1 MRERPTKNDKPSGRG
16 KDKENERFKKKSS
29 GKPFIKHDKKDDD
42 ARPFRKKSTFDN
54 KDSKGSDERQD
65 NKKSFGDKG
74 KKPFRRDNETTDRR
88 SVGKPYRDNEK
99 RPYKKRGTSDSKP
112 IEQGSEEKKV
122 YGKNER
128 RPYKRDD
135 SKHDEQRRT
144 FYRNDD
150 SRAFNR
156 GEEGVSKPY
165 RKSFDSDQG
174 RDFEHS
180 DKVERNVERKFA
192 GRSDHSFS
200 DDRKSGRRRRVSENK
215 ESKNTEEGLIR
226 LNRFISNG
234 GYCSRRKADEL
245 IGAGAVRVNGKIVT
259 EMGFK
264 VNPGDK
270 VEIGGVII
278 QTEAFQ
284 YVLLNKPKDYITTSK
299 DPQNRK
305 TVMELIDGACKE
317 SIYPVGRLDRNTTG
331 LLLFTNDGI
340 MAKKLMHP
348 SSRIKK
354 VYQATLDKNL
364 KSTDMKE
371 IGQGVELDDGFV
383 EIDMIS
389 YVEGENKNVVGI
401 EIHSGKY
408 HVIKRIFEKFG
419 YQVIKLD
426 RTLLGPLTKKNLPR
440 GFWRFLTDAE
450 INILKRI

>member
-1 MRERPTKNDKPSGRG
+1 MRERPLKNEKPSGRG
-16 KDKENERFKKKSS
+16 KDKENERFKKKSAD
-29 GKPFIKHDKKDDD
+29 KPFIKREKKDDNE
-42 ARPFRKKSTFDN
+42 RPFRKKTSFDSKSSGEKSENRDKKKSYGEKDKKPYRRDNDN
-54 KDSKGSDERQD
+54 KDRRSAG
-65 NKKSFGDKG
+65 
-74 KKPFRRDNETTDRR
+74 KPF
-88 SVGKPYRDNEK
+88 RDNEK
-99 RPYKKRGTSDSKP
+99 KPYKKYGSGENKP
-112 IEQGSEEKKV
+112 VEQGSEEKKV

-135 SKHDEQRRT
+135 SKHDEHRRP
-144 FYRNDD
+144 F
-150 SRAFNR
+150 SRS
-156 GEEGVSKPY
+156 GESRRFSNNGDEERKPF
-165 RKSFDSDQG
+165 RKSFETDNDNS
-174 RDFEHS
+174 FE
-180 DKVERNVERKFA
+180 KNEKPYVA
-192 GRSDHSFS
+192 GNKFS
-200 DDRKSGRRRRVSENK
+200 DDKKISGRKRISSKK
-215 ESKNTEEGLIR
+215 EGDNNDEKLIR

-245 IGAGAVRVNGKIVT
+245 ITTGVVRVNGKTIT
-259 EMGFK
+259 ELGYK
-264 VNPGDK
+264 VNITDK

-278 QTEAFQ
+278 QAEALQ
-284 YVLLNKPKDYITTSK
+284 YLLLNKPKDYITTSK

-305 TVMELIDGACKE
+305 TVMELIDGACRE
-317 SIYPVGRLDRNTTG
+317 TVYPVGRLDRNTTG

-340 MAKKLMHP
+340 LAKKMMHP

-364 KSTDMKE
+364 KPADLKE
-371 IGQGVELDDGFV
+371 ISNGVELDDGFV
-383 EIDMIS
+383 EIDLVS